1 MHYIGKYLI
10 QTAPQEGYF
19 LHLYRRRNRGSERLG
34 NILRRKH
41 FTPLRR
47 FESWTRFE
55 STDSL
60 HLNVS
65 PLLTTSEKIQ

>member
-1 MHYIGKYLI
+1 MHYVGKYFI
-10 QTAPQEGYF
+10 QTTLQEGYF
-19 LHLYRRRNRGSERLG
+19 LHLYRWRNRGSERLG

-41 FTPLRR
+41 FTPLKGGPD
-47 FESWTRFE
+47 SKALTL
-55 STDSL
+55 SL